1 MFTFGI
7 SSYLFNNC
15 RFTYKAINVCI
26 ITHLSSDGNQFSYQF
41 SAKLFL
47 LHSGHFLSCIL
58 HTQVKTI
65 SAAQICNWAKYPLM
79 KAHHRGLNWF
89 FEEKQGEVSVTSRAF
104 YQINKQN
111 IVTYKAV

>member
-47 LHSGHFLSCIL
+47 CYI
-58 HTQVKTI
+58 QVTF
-65 SAAQICNWAKYPLM
+65 YL
-79 KAHHRGLNWF
+79 
-89 FEEKQGEVSVTSRAF
+89 AF
-104 YQINKQN
+104 YIRRLKRFQPLKSVIE
-111 IVTYKAV
+111 